1 MMETLETF
9 LILRYLRYCSR
20 GAAWAHT
27 SSLAPSLL
35 AGVVMDSAMLRVLQ
49 VHRNLATAACR
60 DWSQWSQ

>member
-1 MMETLETF
+1 M
-9 LILRYLRYCSR
+9 
-20 GAAWAHT
+20 GGAWAHT

-49 VHRNLATAACR
+49 VHRNLATAACG